1 MEQLLNKEQLELCR
15 ILSMA
20 LRNKKIE
27 KLDPDVD
34 YARVIAIAE
43 SHKVTSLLYPALEE
57 VGLPENI
64 WNIVDQK
71 AEQIVRQ
78 SYRLLML
85 DRYVINTLQEHG
97 IDAILLK
104 GCGTATWYPV
114 PELRKSGDVDLLLK
128 NEEEALK
135 ALQILV
141 ENGFTEVKE
150 QLSQHHV
157 VCDSPDHIE
166 IELHTAL
173 ADPFDSE
180 KANQFLTE
188 CQKEYFAHRRDV
200 DTMGVTFRL
209 TADAYHAFYLLLHM
223 LHHYLRAGF
232 GIKLLCDWVVFWAKD
247 LSDQEKQTFL
257 RLVQGSGTLGFAQ
270 MMTKVCVRY
279 LGMKEEN
286 MCFLFD
292 VNGESKSGE
301 NVDWPGELMSEIFE
315 AEEFGRSSSDRMVTL
330 RGTKLT
336 DYIREFHHQ
345 MKLTYP
351 KACKIIVLYPVLWV
365 MTLCGFIHRNR
376 TLRKV
381 SGRQILK
388 NAKKRGQLTEQMRLF
403 Q

>member
-71 AEQIVRQ
+71 AEQIARQ

-292 VNGESKSGE
+292 VNGESKFGE
-301 NVDWPGELMSEIFE
+301 KVDWPGELMSEIFE

>member
-71 AEQIVRQ
+71 AEQIARQ

-292 VNGESKSGE
+292 VNGESKSRE
-301 NVDWPGELMSEIFE
+301 KVDWPGELMSEIFE

>member
-188 CQKEYFAHRRDV
+188 CQKEYFAHRREV

-209 TADAYHAFYLLLHM
+209 TADACHAFYLLLHM

>member
-301 NVDWPGELMSEIFE
+301 KVDWPGELMSEIFE

>member
-1 MEQLLNKEQLELCR
+1 MEQLLSKEQLELCH
-15 ILSMA
+15 ILSLA
-20 LRNKKIE
+20 LDNKKIE
-27 KLDPDVD
+27 KINPDVD

-57 VGLPENI
+57 AGLPENI
-64 WNIVDQK
+64 WNIVDRK

-104 GCGTATWYPV
+104 GCGTAAWYPV
-114 PELRKSGDVDLLLK
+114 PELRKSGDVDLLLR
-128 NEEEALK
+128 NEGEALK

-141 ENGFTEVKE
+141 NNGFTEAGE
-150 QLSQHHV
+150 QLSQHHI

-180 KANQFLTE
+180 KANQFLAE
-188 CQKEYFAHRRDV
+188 CQKEYFAYRREV
-200 DTMGVTFRL
+200 NTMGVIFCL

-247 LSDQEKQTFL
+247 LSDEEKKTFL
-257 RLVQGSGTLGFAQ
+257 RLVEGSGTLGFAQ

-279 LGMKEEN
+279 FGMKAEN
-286 MCFLFD
+286 MRFLFTA
-292 VNGESKSGE
+292 NGESKSGKNIDLTE
-301 NVDWPGELMSEIFE
+301 ELLVEIFE
-315 AEEFGRSSSDRMVTL
+315 AEEFGRSSNDRMVTL
-330 RGTKLT
+330 RGTKLA

-351 KACKIIVLYPVLWV
+351 KAEKMVVLYPLLWI
-365 MTLCGFIHRNR
+365 MTLCGFLHRNR

>member
-1 MEQLLNKEQLELCR
+1 M
-15 ILSMA
+15 LSLA
-20 LRNKKIE
+20 LDNKKIE
-27 KLDPDVD
+27 KLNPDVD

-57 VGLPENI
+57 AGLPENI
-64 WNIVDQK
+64 WNIVDRR

-85 DRYVINTLQEHG
+85 DRYVVNMLQAHG

-104 GCGTATWYPV
+104 GCGTAAWYPV

-128 NEEEALK
+128 NEGEAFK
-135 ALQILV
+135 ALRILK
-141 ENGFTEVKE
+141 ENGFTEAEE
-150 QLSQHHV
+150 QSSQHHI
-157 VCDSPDHIE
+157 VCESPDHIE

-173 ADPFDSE
+173 TEPFDSE
-180 KANQFLTE
+180 KANQFLAE
-188 CQKEYFAHRRDV
+188 CQKEYFTHRREV

-247 LSDQEKQTFL
+247 VSDQEKKTFFG
-257 RLVQGSGTLGFAQ
+257 LVQGSGILGFAQ

-279 LGMKEEN
+279 LGLKEEN
-286 MCFLFD
+286 MNFLFD
-292 VNGESKSGE
+292 ANGDSKSGKNRDLTE
-301 NVDWPGELMSEIFE
+301 ELMLEIFE

-351 KACKIIVLYPVLWV
+351 KACRIIVLYPVLWG
-365 MTLCGFIHRNR
+365 MTLFGFIRRNR

>member
-188 CQKEYFAHRRDV
+188 CQKEYFAHRREV

>member
-57 VGLPENI
+57 VGLPENV

>member
-200 DTMGVTFRL
+200 DTMGVTFCL

-388 NAKKRGQLTEQMRLF
+388 SAKKRGQLTEQMRLF

>member
-1 MEQLLNKEQLELCR
+1 MEQLLNIEQLELCR
-15 ILSMA
+15 VLSLA
-20 LRNKKIE
+20 LDNKKIE
-27 KLDPDVD
+27 KLNPDVD

-57 VGLPENI
+57 AGLPENI
-64 WNIVDQK
+64 WNIVDRR

-85 DRYVINTLQEHG
+85 DRYVVNMLQAHG

-104 GCGTATWYPV
+104 GCGTAAWYPV

-128 NEEEALK
+128 NEGEAFK
-135 ALQILV
+135 ALRILK
-141 ENGFTEVKE
+141 ENGFTEAEE
-150 QLSQHHV
+150 QSSQHHI
-157 VCDSPDHIE
+157 VCESPDHIE

-173 ADPFDSE
+173 TEPFDSE
-180 KANQFLTE
+180 KANQFLAE
-188 CQKEYFAHRRDV
+188 CQKEYFTHRREV

-247 LSDQEKQTFL
+247 VSDQEKKTFFG
-257 RLVQGSGTLGFAQ
+257 LVQGSGILGFAQ

-279 LGMKEEN
+279 LGLKEEN
-286 MCFLFD
+286 MNFLFD
-292 VNGESKSGE
+292 ANGDSKSGKNRDLTE
-301 NVDWPGELMSEIFE
+301 ELMLEIFE

-351 KACKIIVLYPVLWV
+351 KACRIIVLYPVLWG
-365 MTLCGFIHRNR
+365 MTLFGFIRRNR

>member
-71 AEQIVRQ
+71 AEQIARQ